1 MLNFIILLAFTLF
14 FFDGYFTSKQI
25 RESLIKALIII
36 AVAIV
41 FGTEFLNVCFKL
53 DLFYVLSFWV
63 LVIAFMG
70 FRLIKH
76 TNKKEKVI
84 ELIEKV
90 KQESRGKG
98 LFFIPIFII
107 LSITLFL
114 ALISPV
120 NNTDSL
126 TYHLSRIMYWLQ
138 NEHLTHFATNNHRQV
153 AYNIFSE
160 FVILHL
166 YVLGKSD
173 FAANLVQWFSF
184 LGGIAACSLLI
195 KQLGGS
201 IKTQWFGA
209 LIVATIPMIVLQ
221 ATSTQNDLVVSF
233 FVVCGVYFSFKYVQ
247 EFSLENSIYFGLN
260 LGLAELTKGTGY
272 IFLFPFCLWLAFRV
286 LLEKKWWKS
295 SKIWT
300 GLILI
305 VMLSVAINLGYYA
318 RNWVIF
324 HDPLGHASDRIS
336 LENHSPAALIS
347 NITRQLSLH
356 IGMHSPGNIWN
367 NFWMNILLTL
377 HDFLGI
383 SISDPLTTFG
393 EDSVFKIPRFST
405 TEDFSGNFLHF
416 LLIIFVSFFYFLKA
430 KKQQTLSLFWFACV
444 LGFIMF
450 CALLRF
456 QLFGSRL
463 HSPFF
468 LLISCFCALVI
479 AERKVIVKPVVIV
492 LSLATLPFLLLNF
505 QKPILSFHGLTM
517 LAKKFV
523 PLNEKSGALAL
534 YQKKSILDATYQ
546 DVLTHEGLDIQAAD
560 FLATNEIILKNHF
573 KSVGLELLE
582 DDKDY
587 LMLRVL
593 IPEGI
598 EVRQIAVKGIL
609 GKLESKTFLPE
620 AIVSSRSTAQEIQY
634 HEHIYQ
640 KISSGKYLSI
650 YKRQ

>member
-1 MLNFIILLAFTLF
+1 MLNFLILFAIILA
-14 FFDGYFTSKQI
+14 FFDCYFNSKRI
-25 RESLIKALIII
+25 RESLLKALLVN
-36 AVAIV
+36 AVSIV
-41 FGTEFLNVCFKL
+41 FSTEILNICFKINFVYIL
-53 DLFYVLSFWV
+53 GFWI
-63 LVIAFMG
+63 LLIAFLL
-70 FRLIKH
+70 FRLSKH
-76 TNKKEKVI
+76 VNQKEKVV
-84 ELIEKV
+84 ELIENIK
-90 KQESRGKG
+90 KESTGAS
-98 LFFIPIFII
+98 LFLIPIFII

-138 NEHLTHFATNNHRQV
+138 DEHLTHFATNNHRQV

-160 FVILHL
+160 LVILHL
-166 YVLGKSD
+166 YILGKSD

-184 LGGIAACSLLI
+184 LGAITACSLLI

-247 EFSLENSIYFGLN
+247 EFTLQNAIYFGLS

-272 IFLFPFCLWLAFRV
+272 IFLFPFCLWLAYRV
-286 LLEKKWWKS
+286 LLEKNWWKS

-305 VMLSVAINLGYYA
+305 VLVSVAINFGYYA
-318 RNWVIF
+318 RNWIVF

-347 NITRQLSLH
+347 NITRQIALH

-367 NFWMNILLTL
+367 NFWMNILLSL
-377 HDFLGI
+377 HELLGI

-416 LLIIFVSFFYFLKA
+416 LLITFASFFYFLKV
-430 KKQQTLSLFWFACV
+430 KKEQTLSLFWFACV

-479 AERKVIVKPVVIV
+479 GERKAIIKPIVIV

-505 QKPILSFHGLTM
+505 QKPIISFHGLTM

-523 PLNEKSGALAL
+523 PINEKSGALAL

-560 FLATNEIILKNHF
+560 FLAMNEIILKNHF
-573 KSVGLELLE
+573 KSIGLELLE

-598 EVRQIAVKGIL
+598 EVRQISVKGIL

-620 AIVSSRSTAQEIQY
+620 GIVSSRSTAQTIQF
-634 HEHIYQ
+634 HQHIYHQ
-640 KISSGKYLSI
+640 IAKGKYLNV